1 LTRKLKPVVSEETDG
16 GDVPR
21 RLELSTLES
30 HLGYWLRY
38 VSNHVSHAFSL
49 KLAAV
54 GVTVAEW
61 VVLRELYDTVSAP
74 SALADRLGM
83 TRGAI
88 SKLADRLIA
97 KGLIVRRAN
106 ASDRRFQ
113 SLALTRQ
120 GRAATPKLAALAD
133 RNDEEFFAELD
144 LETRETIA
152 EAMKE
157 IVRRRGPRSAPV
169 D

>member
-1 LTRKLKPVVSEETDG
+1 M
-16 GDVPR
+16 PR
-21 RLELSTLES
+21 RTELSSLES

-38 VSNHVSHAFSL
+38 VSNHVSHAFAL
-49 KLAAV
+49 KLEGV

-61 VVLRELYDTVSAP
+61 VVLRELYDSESAP
-74 SALADRLGM
+74 SALAEQLGM

-97 KGLIVRRAN
+97 KDLIVRRAN

-113 SLALTRQ
+113 SLALTDQ
-120 GRAATPKLAALAD
+120 GRTITPKLAALAD
-133 RNDEEFFAELD
+133 KNDAEFFADLD
-144 LETRETIA
+144 IETRERIMG
-152 EAMKE
+152 AMKD
-157 IVRRRGPRSAPV
+157 IVRRKGLRTAPV

>member
-1 LTRKLKPVVSEETDG
+1 MEISPLQ
-16 GDVPR
+16 
-21 RLELSTLES
+21 S

-38 VSNHVSHAFSL
+38 VSNHVSHAFAL
-49 KLAAV
+49 KVAAR

-61 VVLRELYDTVSAP
+61 VVLRELYDGESAP

-97 KGLIVRRAN
+97 KGLIARRL
-106 ASDRRFQ
+106 SPGDRRFQ
-113 SLALTRQ
+113 TLALTRK
-120 GRAATPKLAALAD
+120 GRELTPKLAALAD
-133 RNDEEFFAELD
+133 QNDEEFFAPLD
-144 LETRETIA
+144 HVTREAIET
-152 EAMKE
+152 AMKE
-157 IVRRRGPRSAPV
+157 IVRRLGFRAAPV

>member
-1 LTRKLKPVVSEETDG
+1 MARPT
-16 GDVPR
+16 
-21 RLELSTLES
+21 ELSSLES

-49 KLAAV
+49 KLAAR

-61 VVLRELYDTVSAP
+61 VVLRELYEGETAP

-88 SKLADRLIA
+88 SKLADRLIVKA
-97 KGLIVRRAN
+97 LIVRRAT
-106 ASDRRFQ
+106 AGDRRFQ

-120 GRAATPKLAALAD
+120 GRAV
-133 RNDEEFFAELD
+133 
-144 LETRETIA
+144 IA
-152 EAMKE
+152 EAG
-157 IVRRRGPRSAPV
+157 GPGG
-169 D
+169 